1 MAAGF
6 ETSDAHASPA
16 LRPIRVAVRPD
27 QVFAEACE
35 QVDDLRGWE
44 RVSVDEAARTIVC
57 RKRGGLLSGTATVT
71 IRCEGAHD
79 LPSTT
84 VTVTCASE
92 GGLFSQDR
100 AVALQFLAP
109 FRRRVG

>member
-16 LRPIRVAVRPD
+16 LRPIRVAVLPD

-35 QVDDLRGWE
+35 QVEDLAGWE
-44 RVSVDEAARTIVC
+44 RVSVDEATRTLVC
-57 RKRGGLLSGTATVT
+57 RRRRGRLGGTATVT
-71 IRCEGAHD
+71 IRCEGARD
-79 LPSTT
+79 VPSTT
-84 VTVTCASE
+84 VSVASASR
-92 GGLFSQDR
+92 GGLIARDR
-100 AVALQFLAP
+100 AVALEFLQP